1 MLSTRHTLKFE
12 DTNRLKA
19 KGLKNYT
26 METGTKRKLS
36 GYTGIRQKRL

>member
-12 DTNRLKA
+12 DTNRLKE

-26 METGTKRKLS
+26 MQIGTKRELS
-36 GYTGIRQKRL
+36 GYTSIRQKRL